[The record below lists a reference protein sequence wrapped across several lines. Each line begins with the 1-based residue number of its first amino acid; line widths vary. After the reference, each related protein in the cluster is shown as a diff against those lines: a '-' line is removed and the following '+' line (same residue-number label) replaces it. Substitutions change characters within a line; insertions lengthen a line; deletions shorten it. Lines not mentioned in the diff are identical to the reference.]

1 MEEFFENIWKMIVE
15 SNVLQLIGALLL
27 LLVGWLVAVL
37 LSNRTAL
44 VLKKFEVGKKLS
56 GCIPE
61 DGNDAGAKIEL
72 VISRIVFFV
81 ILLITI
87 LGCFSVLKLNEAAQP
102 ITSFVDKI
110 TNYAA
115 NIIGA
120 ALLTF
125 IAWVVATVIKF
136 ASLSVFRTL
145 KLDDKLAPHM
155 ENSKSIS
162 QITASTIYYVVFLLF
177 LPAILRAL
185 KIEGITDSLEKM
197 MTKILEFI
205 PNLIAAAAILIL
217 GLFVAKIVRKAVS
230 GLSFAARIDE
240 LGSQAGC
247 GKVFGE
253 KSTLS
258 QLLGLVSYVLVAIP
272 VIISSLTALKIDALT
287 DSVSGFFNL
296 ILNATGNVIG
306 AAVLLFVAFL
316 VGGIVSGIVV
326 QLLESFGF
334 NKLITAIGVS
344 KENATVTPAQVA
356 GKLTMIT
363 IMFLAAIAACNIL
376 EFTELAGLLRQFL
389 TFGGN
394 ILLGIVVMLIG
405 IFLANVASDAV
416 SKGENTKTLSLAVK
430 VIVLIFTGAIALN
443 TMQIGGAIVTTAFTM
458 VLGAICVAA
467 AVAFGIGG
475 RELAARKLNE
485 WSEKFSRKQ

>member
-306 AAVLLFVAFL
+306 AAVLLFAAFL
-316 VGGIVSGIVV
+316 VG
-326 QLLESFGF
+326 
-334 NKLITAIGVS
+334 
-344 KENATVTPAQVA
+344 
-356 GKLTMIT
+356 
-363 IMFLAAIAACNIL
+363 
-376 EFTELAGLLRQFL
+376 
-389 TFGGN
+389 
-394 ILLGIVVMLIG
+394 
-405 IFLANVASDAV
+405 
-416 SKGENTKTLSLAVK
+416 
-430 VIVLIFTGAIALN
+430 
-443 TMQIGGAIVTTAFTM
+443 
-458 VLGAICVAA
+458 
-467 AVAFGIGG
+467 
-475 RELAARKLNE
+475 
-485 WSEKFSRKQ
+485 

>member
-306 AAVLLFVAFL
+306 AAVLLFAAFL
-316 VGGIVSGIVV
+316 VGGI
-326 QLLESFGF
+326 
-334 NKLITAIGVS
+334 
-344 KENATVTPAQVA
+344 TPAQVA

-394 ILLGIVVMLIG
+394 ILLGIVIMLIG

>member
-306 AAVLLFVAFL
+306 AAVLLFAAFL

-394 ILLGIVVMLIG
+394 ILLGVIVMLIG

-475 RELAARKLNE
+475 RELAARKLNG

>member
-1 MEEFFENIWKMIVE
+1 MEEFFKNIWQVIVE
-15 SNVLQLIGALLL
+15 SNILQLIGALLFL
-27 LLVGWLVAVL
+27 LLGWLVAVL

-44 VLKKFEVGKKLS
+44 LLKKFNVGKKLS

-61 DGNDAGAKIEL
+61 DGGDTGARIEL
-72 VISRIVFFV
+72 VISRLVFFV

-102 ITSFVDKI
+102 ISSFVDKI
-110 TNYAA
+110 INYAA

-120 ALLTF
+120 ALLAF

-136 ASLSVFRTL
+136 AALSIFRAL

-155 ENSKSIS
+155 ENTKSIS

-185 KIEGITDSLEKM
+185 RIEGITDALEKM
-197 MTKILEFI
+197 MTKVLEFI
-205 PNLIAAAAILIL
+205 PNLIAAAVILIL
-217 GLFVAKIVRKAVS
+217 GLFIARIVRKAVS
-230 GLSFAARIDE
+230 GLSIAARIDE

-272 VIISSLTALKIDALT
+272 VIISSLSALKIDALT
-287 DSVSGFFNL
+287 DSVSGFFNM

-306 AAVLLFVAFL
+306 AAVLLFAAFL
-316 VGGIVSGIVV
+316 IGGIVSGIVV
-326 QLLESFGF
+326 QLLEGFGF
-334 NKLITAIGVS
+334 NRLISAIGVW
-344 KENATVTPAQVA
+344 KENALVTPAQVA

-363 IMFLAAIAACNIL
+363 IMFLAAIAACNL
-376 EFTELAGLLRQFL
+376 LAFTELAGLLRQVL

-416 SKGENTKTLSLAVK
+416 SKGENIKLLSPAVK

-443 TMQIGGAIVTTAFTM
+443 TMQIGGSIVTTAFTM
-458 VLGAICVAA
+458 VLGAFCVAGA
-467 AVAFGIGG
+467 IAFGIGG
-475 RELAARKLNE
+475 RDLAAKKLNE
-485 WSEKFSRKQ
+485 WDEKFSKKQ

>member
-272 VIISSLTALKIDALT
+272 VIISLTALKIDALT

-306 AAVLLFVAFL
+306 AAVLLFAAFL

>member
-306 AAVLLFVAFL
+306 AAVLLFAAFL
-316 VGGIVSGIVV
+316 VGG
-326 QLLESFGF
+326 
-334 NKLITAIGVS
+334 
-344 KENATVTPAQVA
+344 VTPAQVA

-394 ILLGIVVMLIG
+394 ILLGIVIMLIG

>member
-1 MEEFFENIWKMIVE
+1 M
-15 SNVLQLIGALLL
+15 
-27 LLVGWLVAVL
+27 
-37 LSNRTAL
+37 
-44 VLKKFEVGKKLS
+44 
-56 GCIPE
+56 
-61 DGNDAGAKIEL
+61 
-72 VISRIVFFV
+72 
-81 ILLITI
+81 
-87 LGCFSVLKLNEAAQP
+87 
-102 ITSFVDKI
+102 
-110 TNYAA
+110 
-115 NIIGA
+115 
-120 ALLTF
+120 
-125 IAWVVATVIKF
+125 
-136 ASLSVFRTL
+136 
-145 KLDDKLAPHM
+145 
-155 ENSKSIS
+155 
-162 QITASTIYYVVFLLF
+162 
-177 LPAILRAL
+177 
-185 KIEGITDSLEKM
+185 
-197 MTKILEFI
+197 
-205 PNLIAAAAILIL
+205 
-217 GLFVAKIVRKAVS
+217 
-230 GLSFAARIDE
+230 
-240 LGSQAGC
+240 
-247 GKVFGE
+247 
-253 KSTLS
+253 
-258 QLLGLVSYVLVAIP
+258 
-272 VIISSLTALKIDALT
+272 
-287 DSVSGFFNL
+287 
-296 ILNATGNVIG
+296 IG
-306 AAVLLFVAFL
+306 AAVLLFAAFL

>member
-145 KLDDKLAPHM
+145 
-155 ENSKSIS
+155 
-162 QITASTIYYVVFLLF
+162 
-177 LPAILRAL
+177 
-185 KIEGITDSLEKM
+185 
-197 MTKILEFI
+197 ILEFI

-306 AAVLLFVAFL
+306 AAVLLFAAFL
-316 VGGIVSGIVV
+316 VGGIVV

-394 ILLGIVVMLIG
+394 IFLGIVVMLIG

>member
-1 MEEFFENIWKMIVE
+1 MFW
-15 SNVLQLIGALLL
+15 
-27 LLVGWLVAVL
+27 
-37 LSNRTAL
+37 
-44 VLKKFEVGKKLS
+44 
-56 GCIPE
+56 
-61 DGNDAGAKIEL
+61 
-72 VISRIVFFV
+72 SR
-81 ILLITI
+81 
-87 LGCFSVLKLNEAAQP
+87 
-102 ITSFVDKI
+102 
-110 TNYAA
+110 
-115 NIIGA
+115 
-120 ALLTF
+120 
-125 IAWVVATVIKF
+125 
-136 ASLSVFRTL
+136 FR
-145 KLDDKLAPHM
+145 
-155 ENSKSIS
+155 SS
-162 QITASTIYYVVFLLF
+162 F
-177 LPAILRAL
+177 LP
-185 KIEGITDSLEKM
+185 
-197 MTKILEFI
+197 
-205 PNLIAAAAILIL
+205 
-217 GLFVAKIVRKAVS
+217 
-230 GLSFAARIDE
+230 
-240 LGSQAGC
+240 
-247 GKVFGE
+247 
-253 KSTLS
+253 
-258 QLLGLVSYVLVAIP
+258 
-272 VIISSLTALKIDALT
+272 LTALKIDALT

-296 ILNATGNVIG
+296 ILNATGQRDR
-306 AAVLLFVAFL
+306 APRFCSLRHSSSAESSAESF
-316 VGGIVSGIVV
+316 V

>member
-1 MEEFFENIWKMIVE
+1 
-15 SNVLQLIGALLL
+15 
-27 LLVGWLVAVL
+27 
-37 LSNRTAL
+37 
-44 VLKKFEVGKKLS
+44 
-56 GCIPE
+56 
-61 DGNDAGAKIEL
+61 
-72 VISRIVFFV
+72 
-81 ILLITI
+81 
-87 LGCFSVLKLNEAAQP
+87 
-102 ITSFVDKI
+102 
-110 TNYAA
+110 
-115 NIIGA
+115 
-120 ALLTF
+120 
-125 IAWVVATVIKF
+125 
-136 ASLSVFRTL
+136 
-145 KLDDKLAPHM
+145 
-155 ENSKSIS
+155 
-162 QITASTIYYVVFLLF
+162 
-177 LPAILRAL
+177 
-185 KIEGITDSLEKM
+185 M

-306 AAVLLFVAFL
+306 AAVLLFAAFL

>member
-1 MEEFFENIWKMIVE
+1 M
-15 SNVLQLIGALLL
+15 
-27 LLVGWLVAVL
+27 
-37 LSNRTAL
+37 
-44 VLKKFEVGKKLS
+44 
-56 GCIPE
+56 
-61 DGNDAGAKIEL
+61 
-72 VISRIVFFV
+72 
-81 ILLITI
+81 
-87 LGCFSVLKLNEAAQP
+87 
-102 ITSFVDKI
+102 
-110 TNYAA
+110 
-115 NIIGA
+115 
-120 ALLTF
+120 
-125 IAWVVATVIKF
+125 
-136 ASLSVFRTL
+136 
-145 KLDDKLAPHM
+145 
-155 ENSKSIS
+155 
-162 QITASTIYYVVFLLF
+162 
-177 LPAILRAL
+177 
-185 KIEGITDSLEKM
+185 
-197 MTKILEFI
+197 
-205 PNLIAAAAILIL
+205 
-217 GLFVAKIVRKAVS
+217 
-230 GLSFAARIDE
+230 
-240 LGSQAGC
+240 
-247 GKVFGE
+247 
-253 KSTLS
+253 
-258 QLLGLVSYVLVAIP
+258 
-272 VIISSLTALKIDALT
+272 
-287 DSVSGFFNL
+287 
-296 ILNATGNVIG
+296 IG
-306 AAVLLFVAFL
+306 AAVLLFAAFL

-394 ILLGIVVMLIG
+394 ILLGVIVMLIG

>member
-306 AAVLLFVAFL
+306 AAVLLFAAFL

-363 IMFLAAIAACNIL
+363 IMFLAAI
-376 EFTELAGLLRQFL
+376 GLLRQFL